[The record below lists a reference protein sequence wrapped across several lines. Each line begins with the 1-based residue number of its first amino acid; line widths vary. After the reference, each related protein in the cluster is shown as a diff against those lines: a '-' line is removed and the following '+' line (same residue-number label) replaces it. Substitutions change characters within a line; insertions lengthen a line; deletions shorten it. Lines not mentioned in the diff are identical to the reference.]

1 MQLRKSVKKLRH
13 HNNGDWNTLPESD
26 FEPEEV
32 SRVNTKASVLHSS
45 TANPPSRIHKS
56 LSSTPSSEFI
66 DLARPT
72 IATSTD
78 PKKMANIKYLTK
90 DKSSHSVIRRK
101 PPRPRRDAKAGEQ
114 PVARPIRAY
123 TRRPVAF
130 PTLPLSQNQ
139 GVDSGQGKVQPHGI
153 GRLMS
158 ERFNGNTVKWK
169 KTVDHL
175 SMRSPLINF
184 PPDLSEDEKDDY
196 ENLQN
201 SMEISEG
208 EEIKESVG
216 PLHFLCYI

>member
-1 MQLRKSVKKLRH
+1 M
-13 HNNGDWNTLPESD
+13 T
-26 FEPEEV
+26 
-32 SRVNTKASVLHSS
+32 
-45 TANPPSRIHKS
+45 
-56 LSSTPSSEFI
+56 
-66 DLARPT
+66 
-72 IATSTD
+72 
-78 PKKMANIKYLTK
+78 NIKYLTK

-139 GVDSGQGKVQPHGI
+139 GIDSGQGKVQQHGI

-158 ERFNGNTVKWK
+158 ERFNGDTIKWK

-201 SMEISEG
+201 SMEISEEE